1 MSKVMPPVSPVPVDR
16 ARPFA
21 IDELFFSTTD
31 AKGVIRSGNDV
42 FARVSGLEL
51 EDLVGKAHNVVRHP
65 DMPRAVFR
73 TFWDALGAGRGV
85 AAYVKNLAADGA
97 YYWVMAFAVPA
108 ADGFVS
114 VRLKPS
120 SPLFEVAQ
128 RVYREVLAVERAVEG
143 DDVRRRK
150 PAIEAGVAKL
160 EALLAAEGFG
170 SYREF
175 MYAALTAEVAARAAA
190 VSAAEGGAGDDTGA
204 DEDLALVA
212 CRGAERALER
222 LVGDLE
228 RYAELAVSLGE
239 KSEFVLGLAEE
250 IRLFALNAVLSS
262 ARLGEEGHALG
273 AVAEI
278 LGRRSD
284 EAEPA
289 IRALTE
295 DIREAITLLGAMGFR
310 ISASKVMTEMVSV
323 FLADLRAS
331 ESSPGSLATELTAL
345 AAALADSGERL
356 AASITAFA
364 DRVRAIES
372 GVRKV
377 DGELKVVRALEVNG
391 RVEGAR
397 LNDDAISSL
406 FSTIAHQVTDAREQ
420 LQTFTTLRSATRADE
435 APREAAAVQGAIR
448 SAADAVQALAAA

>member
-1 MSKVMPPVSPVPVDR
+1 MSKVMPPVSTVPVDR

-31 AKGVIRSGNDV
+31 ARGVIRSGNDV

-108 ADGFVS
+108 AEGFVS

-143 DDVRRRK
+143 DDVRKRK

-160 EALLAAEGFG
+160 HELLAAEGFG

-175 MYAALTAEVAARAAA
+175 MYAALTAEVTARAAA
-190 VSAAEGGAGDDTGA
+190 VEGVAASRDVAA
-204 DEDLALVA
+204 DEDPALVA

-310 ISASKVMTEMVSV
+310 ISAGKLMTEMVSV
-323 FLADLRAS
+323 FLADLRSSDEAS
-331 ESSPGSLATELTAL
+331 TASLATELTAL

-377 DGELKVVRALEVNG
+377 DGALKVVRALEVNG

-406 FSTIAHQVTDAREQ
+406 FATIAHQVTDAREQ

-435 APREAAAVQGAIR
+435 APREAAAVQAAIA

>member
-1 MSKVMPPVSPVPVDR
+1 MSWEMPPVSAAPVDR

-108 ADGFVS
+108 GDGFVS

-120 SPLFEVAQ
+120 SPLFAVAQ
-128 RVYREVLAVERAVEG
+128 RIYREVLAVEREVEG

-150 PAIEAGVAKL
+150 PAIAAGVAKL
-160 EALLAAEGFG
+160 DELLAAEGFA

-175 MYAALTAEVAARAAA
+175 MYAALTAEVTARAAA
-190 VSAAEGGAGDDTGA
+190 VSERRDDADAAGDDP
-204 DEDLALVA
+204 ALVA

-228 RYAELAVSLGE
+228 RYAELAVALGE

-289 IRALTE
+289 IRSLTE
-295 DIREAITLLGAMGFR
+295 DIHEAITLLGAMGFR

-331 ESSPGSLATELTAL
+331 GASPASLATELTAL

-377 DGELKVVRALEVNG
+377 DGELKVVRALEING

-397 LNDDAISSL
+397 LHDDAISSL
-406 FSTIAHQVTDAREQ
+406 FATIAHQVTDAREQ
-420 LQTFTTLRSATRADE
+420 LQTFTTLRTATRADE
-435 APREAAAVQGAIR
+435 APREAAAVHGAIT

>member
-1 MSKVMPPVSPVPVDR
+1 MPPLSTAPVDR

-31 AKGVIRSGNDV
+31 AKGVIRSGNGV

-51 EDLVGKAHNVVRHP
+51 EELVGKAHNVVRHP

-73 TFWDALGAGRGV
+73 TFWDALGAGRGI
-85 AAYVKNLAADGA
+85 AAYVKNIAADGA

-108 ADGFVS
+108 GDGGFVS

-128 RVYREVLAVERAVEG
+128 RIYASVLAVEREVEG
-143 DDVRRRK
+143 DDVRLRK
-150 PAIEAGVAKL
+150 RAVEAGVVKL
-160 EALLAAEGFG
+160 EALLAAEGYG

-175 MYAALTAEVAARAAA
+175 MYAALTAEVTARAG
-190 VSAAEGGAGDDTGA
+190 VVGGASEAGGGSARADDDASGR
-204 DEDLALVA
+204 ALLA
-212 CRGAERALER
+212 CRGAEHALER
-222 LVGDLE
+222 LVADLD
-228 RYAELAVSLGE
+228 RYAELATALGE
-239 KSEFVLGLAEE
+239 KSAFVLGLAEE

-262 ARLGEEGHALG
+262 ARLGAEGHALG

-295 DIREAITLLGAMGFR
+295 DLHEAITLLGAMGFR
-310 ISASKVMTEMVSV
+310 IAASKLMTEMVSV

-331 ESSPGSLATELTAL
+331 GASAASLATELTAL

-356 AASITAFA
+356 ASSITSFA
-364 DRVRAIES
+364 DRVLAIEA

-420 LQTFTTLRSATRADE
+420 LQTFTALRTATNTAD
-435 APREAAAVQGAIR
+435 APREAAAVNAAIT
-448 SAADAVQALAAA
+448 SAARAVEAQAVA

>member
-1 MSKVMPPVSPVPVDR
+1 MSKVMPPVSTVPVDR

-31 AKGVIRSGNDV
+31 AKGVICSGNDV

-160 EALLAAEGFG
+160 EELLAAEGYG

-175 MYAALTAEVAARAAA
+175 MYAALTADVAARAAA
-190 VSAAEGGAGDDTGA
+190 VDDGPAQDAAT
-204 DEDLALVA
+204 DEDPALVA

-331 ESSPGSLATELTAL
+331 GSSPASLATELTAL

>member
-1 MSKVMPPVSPVPVDR
+1 MD
-16 ARPFA
+16 
-21 IDELFFSTTD
+21 D
-31 AKGVIRSGNDV
+31 A
-42 FARVSGLEL
+42 A
-51 EDLVGKAHNVVRHP
+51 
-65 DMPRAVFR
+65 
-73 TFWDALGAGRGV
+73 
-85 AAYVKNLAADGA
+85 
-97 YYWVMAFAVPA
+97 
-108 ADGFVS
+108 
-114 VRLKPS
+114 
-120 SPLFEVAQ
+120 
-128 RVYREVLAVERAVEG
+128 
-143 DDVRRRK
+143 
-150 PAIEAGVAKL
+150 
-160 EALLAAEGFG
+160 
-170 SYREF
+170 
-175 MYAALTAEVAARAAA
+175 
-190 VSAAEGGAGDDTGA
+190 A
-204 DEDLALVA
+204 DEDPALVA
-212 CRGAERALER
+212 CRGAEHALER

-331 ESSPGSLATELTAL
+331 GSSPASLAVELTAL

-448 SAADAVQALAAA
+448 SAADAVQALAAASVLDRSLG

>member
-1 MSKVMPPVSPVPVDR
+1 MPPASVAPVDR

-31 AKGVIRSGNDV
+31 AKGVIRSANGV
-42 FARVSGLEL
+42 FARVSGFEP
-51 EDLVGKAHNVVRHP
+51 EELVGQAHNVVRHP

-85 AAYVKNLAADGA
+85 AAYVKNRASDGA

-108 ADGFVS
+108 LDGGFVS
-114 VRLKPS
+114 VQLRPS

-128 RVYREVLAVERAVEG
+128 RIYREVLAVEREVEG
-143 DDVRRRK
+143 DDVRLRK
-150 PAIEAGVAKL
+150 PAIAAGVAKL
-160 EALLAAEGFG
+160 EELLAAEGFG

-175 MYAALTAEVAARAAA
+175 MYAALTAEVTARAAL
-190 VSAAEGGAGDDTGA
+190 VEPRGVEGDGDA
-204 DEDLALVA
+204 DPALVA
-212 CRGAERALER
+212 CRGAEHALER
-222 LVGDLE
+222 LVGDLD
-228 RYAELAVSLGE
+228 RYAELATALGE
-239 KSEFVLGLAEE
+239 KSKFVLGLAEE

-295 DIREAITLLGAMGFR
+295 DIHEAIRLLGAMGFR
-310 ISASKVMTEMVSV
+310 IAASKLMTEMVSV
-323 FLADLRAS
+323 FLSDLRAS
-331 ESSPGSLATELTAL
+331 GASPASLAVELTSL

-356 AASITAFA
+356 AASITGFA

-397 LNDDAISSL
+397 LSDDAISSL
-406 FSTIAHQVTDAREQ
+406 FSTIATQVTDAREQ
-420 LQTFTTLRSATRADE
+420 LHTFTELRTLTRSSD
-435 APREAAAVQGAIR
+435 APREAAAVHSAIT
-448 SAADAVQALAAA
+448 SAAQAVHSLAVA

>member
-1 MSKVMPPVSPVPVDR
+1 MPPVSAVPVDR

-42 FARVSGLEL
+42 FARVSGLGVEEL
-51 EDLVGKAHNVVRHP
+51 MGRAHNVVRHP

-108 ADGFVS
+108 GEDGGFVS

-120 SPLFEVAQ
+120 SPLFAVAQ
-128 RVYREVLAVERAVEG
+128 RIYAEVLRVERAVEG
-143 DDVRRRK
+143 DDVRKRK
-150 PAIEAGVAKL
+150 PAIEAGLAKL
-160 EALLAAEGFG
+160 EELLAAEGFG

-175 MYAALTAEVAARAAA
+175 MYAALTAEVTARAAA
-190 VSAAEGGAGDDTGA
+190 AVPGAVASDVAASDDASGRA
-204 DEDLALVA
+204 LLA
-212 CRGAERALER
+212 CHGAEHALER

-228 RYAELAVSLGE
+228 RYGELATALGE
-239 KSEFVLGLAEE
+239 KSKFVLGLAEE

-262 ARLGEEGHALG
+262 ARLGEDGSALG

-289 IRALTE
+289 IRELTD
-295 DIREAITLLGAMGFR
+295 DIHQAITLLGAMGFR
-310 ISASKVMTEMVSV
+310 IAASKLMTEMVSV
-323 FLADLRAS
+323 FLGDLRES
-331 ESSPGSLATELTAL
+331 ETRVVELTAL

-356 AASITAFA
+356 ATSITSFA
-364 DRVRAIES
+364 ERVSAIES

-406 FSTIAHQVTDAREQ
+406 FSTIAKQVTDAREQ
-420 LQTFTTLRSATRADE
+420 LQTFTALRTLTHASD
-435 APREAAAVQGAIR
+435 APREAAAVQTAIGA
-448 SAADAVQALAAA
+448 AADAVQALAAA

>member
-1 MSKVMPPVSPVPVDR
+1 MSGVMPPVSTVPVDR

-108 ADGFVS
+108 GDGFVS

-120 SPLFEVAQ
+120 SPLFAVAQ
-128 RVYREVLAVERAVEG
+128 RVYREVLAVEREVEG

-160 EALLAAEGFG
+160 NELLAAEGFA

-190 VSAAEGGAGDDTGA
+190 VEARSDAEGAVSGDDP
-204 DEDLALVA
+204 ALVA

-295 DIREAITLLGAMGFR
+295 DIREAITMLGAMGFR
-310 ISASKVMTEMVSV
+310 ISASKLMTEMVSV
-323 FLADLRAS
+323 FLADLRAA
-331 ESSPGSLATELTAL
+331 EASPASLATELTAL

-356 AASITAFA
+356 ATSITSFA

-377 DGELKVVRALEVNG
+377 DGELKVVRALEING

-397 LNDDAISSL
+397 LHDDAISSL
-406 FSTIAHQVTDAREQ
+406 FATIAHQVGDAREQ
-420 LQTFTTLRSATRADE
+420 LQTFTTLRSVTRADD
-435 APREAAAVQGAIR
+435 APREAAAVQGAI
-448 SAADAVQALAAA
+448 STAADAVQALAAA

>member
-1 MSKVMPPVSPVPVDR
+1 MPPVSTVPVDR

-31 AKGVIRSGNDV
+31 AKGVIRSGNAV
-42 FARVSGLEL
+42 FARVSAMEL

-73 TFWDALGAGRGV
+73 TFWDALGAGRGI

-108 ADGFVS
+108 GPDGGFVS

-120 SPLFEVAQ
+120 SPLFAVAQ
-128 RVYREVLAVERAVEG
+128 RIYREVLAVERAVEG
-143 DDVRRRK
+143 DDVRMRK
-150 PAIEAGVAKL
+150 PAIAAGVAKL
-160 EALLAAEGFG
+160 EELLAAEGFG

-175 MYAALTAEVAARAAA
+175 MYAALTAEVTSRAAA
-190 VSAAEGGAGDDTGA
+190 LGSAAAAAAESDGDDASGR
-204 DEDLALVA
+204 ALVA
-212 CRGAERALER
+212 CHGAEHALER
-222 LVGDLE
+222 LVSDLD
-228 RYAELAVSLGE
+228 RYAELATALGE
-239 KSEFVLGLAEE
+239 KSKFVLGLAEE

-295 DIREAITLLGAMGFR
+295 DIHDAITLLGAMGFR
-310 ISASKVMTEMVSV
+310 IAASKLMTEMVSV
-323 FLADLRAS
+323 FLADLR
-331 ESSPGSLATELTAL
+331 ESDAAPASLATELTAL

-356 AASITAFA
+356 ATSITAFA
-364 DRVRAIES
+364 DRVRAIEA

-397 LNDDAISSL
+397 LDDDAISSL

-420 LQTFTTLRSATRADE
+420 LQTFTALRALTHASD
-435 APREAAAVQGAIR
+435 APREAAAVQGAIT

>member
-1 MSKVMPPVSPVPVDR
+1 MPPVSTVPVDR

-128 RVYREVLAVERAVEG
+128 RVYREVLAVERVVEG

-160 EALLAAEGFG
+160 EELLAAEGFG

-190 VSAAEGGAGDDTGA
+190 VSVVEGGRGPADDAAA
-204 DEDLALVA
+204 DEDPALLA
-212 CRGAERALER
+212 CRGAEHALER

-295 DIREAITLLGAMGFR
+295 DIHEAITLLGAMGFR

-323 FLADLRAS
+323 FLADLRES
-331 ESSPGSLATELTAL
+331 ESSPASLATELTAL

>member
-1 MSKVMPPVSPVPVDR
+1 MSKVMPPVSTVPVDR

-31 AKGVIRSGNDV
+31 ARGVIRSGNDV
-42 FARVSGLEL
+42 FARVSGFEL
-51 EDLVGKAHNVVRHP
+51 EDLVGKAHNVIRHP

-108 ADGFVS
+108 GRDGGFVS

-128 RVYREVLAVERAVEG
+128 RIYREVLAVERAVEG

-160 EALLAAEGFG
+160 EALLAAEGFA

-175 MYAALTAEVAARAAA
+175 MYAALTAEVTARAAA
-190 VSAAEGGAGDDTGA
+190 VEARDASTDVDDP
-204 DEDLALVA
+204 ALVA

-222 LVGDLE
+222 LVGDLQ

-295 DIREAITLLGAMGFR
+295 DIYEAITLLGAMGFR
-310 ISASKVMTEMVSV
+310 ISASKLMTEMVSV
-323 FLADLRAS
+323 FLADLRSA
-331 ESSPGSLATELTAL
+331 GGATTASLATELTAL

-435 APREAAAVQGAIR
+435 APREAAAVQAAIR